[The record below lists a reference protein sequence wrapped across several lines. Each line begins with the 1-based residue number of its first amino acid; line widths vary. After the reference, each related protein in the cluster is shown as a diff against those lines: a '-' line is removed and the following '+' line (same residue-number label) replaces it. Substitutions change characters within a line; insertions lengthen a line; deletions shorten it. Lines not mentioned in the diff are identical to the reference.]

1 MKRDTRN
8 TLSAMLAT
16 LLACGGAALIAG
28 APDWV
33 SRMAVATLA
42 GSPDGAVSQNLR
54 GLRHRIEAFR
64 DVFSGD
70 VGSPTIGGRGAYDLV
85 TVDSRPVES
94 GPDRAP

>member
-1 MKRDTRN
+1 VKRDTRN
-8 TLSAMLAT
+8 ALSAMVAT

-33 SRMAVATLA
+33 SRMAVSTLA

-54 GLRHRIEAFR
+54 SLRQRLDAFR
-64 DVFSGD
+64 DAFSGAL
-70 VGSPTIGGRGAYDLV
+70 GSPTVGGGGAYDLV

-94 GPDRAP
+94 RPERAP

>member
-33 SRMAVATLA
+33 GRVAVATLE

-54 GLRHRIEAFR
+54 GLRHRLEAFR
-64 DVFSGD
+64 DAFSGVVD
-70 VGSPTIGGRGAYDLV
+70 FPTIGGRGSSDLV

-94 GPDRAP
+94 RPDREP

>member
-8 TLSAMLAT
+8 TVSAMLAT

-33 SRMAVATLA
+33 SRVAVATLA

-54 GLRHRIEAFR
+54 GLRHRLEAFR
-64 DVFSGD
+64 DAFSGAF
-70 VGSPTIGGRGAYDLV
+70 GPPTVGGRGAYDLV
-85 TVDSRPVES
+85 TVDRRPVES
-94 GPDRAP
+94 PPDREP